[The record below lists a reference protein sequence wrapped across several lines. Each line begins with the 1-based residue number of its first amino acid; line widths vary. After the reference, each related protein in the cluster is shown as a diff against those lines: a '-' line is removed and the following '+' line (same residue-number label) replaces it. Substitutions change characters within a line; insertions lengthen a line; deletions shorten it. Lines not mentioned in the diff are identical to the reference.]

1 MTLLEITQILE
12 QDGFIGFTRLSHQC
26 GEASFLFFFSK
37 YVLLFYTFIS
47 VFSREITGNEA
58 TKVLRALD
66 MVFQNI

>member
-1 MTLLEITQILE
+1 MDL
-12 QDGFIGFTRLSHQC
+12 QDCRINVVKHLFS
-26 GEASFLFFFSK
+26 FFFSK

-66 MVFQNI
+66 WFSRTFNDLY